1 MIPFEVKV
9 SIEAFPCKK
18 ERTAILSSRILIIA
32 FLINSLFTAVVFMLQ
47 RNNKKLNIAK
57 FVRLYILF
65 SLLFSRNNLK
75 LSIIYLLLKKN
86 LRTKRFSLNQNFKE
100 NFFMQ
105 FQFILLFLFF
115 GLTTLSAQQTKKI
128 VFNDTPK
135 SETIDPLRPAKAAFY
150 SAIFPGLGQI
160 YNKKYWKLPLV
171 YGAIGASAYFYI
183 DSQKS
188 YNIYRDEYKSRLA
201 GNISNSEHLARL
213 SDSQLIS
220 AQKQFQRNRDLS
232 ALFIVGFY
240 VLNIIDANI
249 DAALSQFNVSE
260 NLAFKPAINFR
271 NESLQSDF
279 GFACTYSF

>member
-1 MIPFEVKV
+1 
-9 SIEAFPCKK
+9 
-18 ERTAILSSRILIIA
+18 
-32 FLINSLFTAVVFMLQ
+32 
-47 RNNKKLNIAK
+47 
-57 FVRLYILF
+57 
-65 SLLFSRNNLK
+65 
-75 LSIIYLLLKKN
+75 
-86 LRTKRFSLNQNFKE
+86 
-100 NFFMQ
+100 MQ
-105 FQFILLFLFF
+105 YQFILLFLFF
-115 GLTTLSAQQTKKI
+115 GLTSIFAQEKKQI
-128 VFNDTPK
+128 VSNDTLK
-135 SETIDPLRPAKAAFY
+135 SEAIDPLRPAKAAFY

-171 YGAIGASAYFYI
+171 YGAIGTSVYFYI
-183 DSQKS
+183 DSQKN

-201 GNISNSEHLARL
+201 GNTSSSEFLENL

-271 NESLQSDF
+271 NENMQSHL